1 MKFYRISIQA
11 LPAALALLL
20 CSCWAYSF
28 SSSGLSGVNS
38 IAIVKIDNNT
48 PEYGLEDM
56 LIQKINSAFESDH
69 TLKVVPVS
77 QADLLLT
84 ATISRYSRDTYIADQ
99 TEAAKEYKCTI
110 TLNIKIYQAK
120 DDKVLW
126 EDGALTDFGTYSP
139 DNGESQDDGD
149 ESAVDKLIIEIM
161 NRTVR
166 NW

>member
-1 MKFYRISIQA
+1 MKFYRISIKI
-11 LPAALALLL
+11 LPVTLVLLL

-28 SSSGLSGVNS
+28 SSSGLSGVDS
-38 IAIVKIDNNT
+38 IAIVKVDNST

-56 LIQKINSAFESDH
+56 LIQKINNAFESDH

-77 QADLLLT
+77 QADLLIT

-110 TLNIKIYQAK
+110 TLNIKIYHAK
-120 DDKVLW
+120 DDKILW
-126 EDGALTDFGTYSP
+126 EDSALTDFGTYSP
-139 DNGESQDDGD
+139 DKGDTQDDGN
-149 ESAVDKLIIEIM
+149 EGAFKKLIIEIM